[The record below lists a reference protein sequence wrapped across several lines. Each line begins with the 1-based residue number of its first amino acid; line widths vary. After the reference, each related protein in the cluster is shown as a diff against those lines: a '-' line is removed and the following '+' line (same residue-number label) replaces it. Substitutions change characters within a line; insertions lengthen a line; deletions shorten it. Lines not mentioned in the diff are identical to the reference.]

1 MTVTEHD
8 VHVTEHA
15 DGGSA
20 AGTRG
25 KILALLLRRPDSTA
39 AELAEALEL
48 TSAGVRRHLENLA
61 EESLVETLR
70 RPARGRGRP
79 ARAWRLTARGRGLRG
94 DSNGQLALDALEA
107 LREAGGSEAVYR
119 FAERRFSAIVDE
131 IAPADGPE
139 DVQRVAQDLAAAL
152 TAAGYEATV
161 EDSVAGVQ
169 LCQHHCPVWD
179 VAAQCP
185 ELCAA
190 EQDVL
195 EVKLGTHVQRLATLA
210 VGNCACTTNIPTAA
224 IHQPAETENA
234 SASVVR
240 STAAPARVTEE
251 NTNRKDE
258 VQ

>member
-1 MTVTEHD
+1 MTVVENDAHIG
-8 VHVTEHA
+8 EQA
-15 DGGSA
+15 DGASSL
-20 AGTRG
+20 GTRQ
-25 KILALLLRRPDSTA
+25 KILALLLRHPDSTA
-39 AELAEALEL
+39 AEIADALAL

-61 EESLVETLR
+61 EESLVETIR

-94 DSNGQLALDALEA
+94 DSNGQLALDALQA
-107 LREAGGSEAVYR
+107 LRDVGGSDAVYR
-119 FAERRFSAIVDE
+119 FAQQRFSALVDGIE
-131 IAPADGPE
+131 PAHDAD
-139 DVQRVAQDLAAAL
+139 DVPRVAAELAAAL
-152 TAAGYEATV
+152 THAGYEATV

-210 VGNCACTTNIPTAA
+210 VGNCACTTNIPT
-224 IHQPAETENA
+224 TE
-234 SASVVR
+234 S
-240 STAAPARVTEE
+240 APARAVRAQST
-251 NTNRKDE
+251 RKDE
-258 VQ
+258 VR

>member
-1 MTVTEHD
+1 MTLTEHD
-8 VHVTEHA
+8 VHSAEHPVSGA
-15 DGGSA
+15 A
-20 AGTRG
+20 AGTRE

-39 AELAEALEL
+39 AELAETLEL

-107 LREAGGSEAVYR
+107 LRDAGGSDAVYR
-119 FAERRFSAIVDE
+119 FAERRFSAIVE
-131 IAPADGPE
+131 KIAPAEGPE
-139 DVQRVAQDLAAAL
+139 DVQRVAEELAAAL

-224 IHQPAETENA
+224 MHHAAEADPQSAPAA
-234 SASVVR
+234 RSA
-240 STAAPARVTEE
+240 AAPARAGEK
-251 NTNRKDE
+251 TNRKDE